1 MKITMTTHDLT
12 NIKGDFLV
20 LGITEGTKQVQGA
33 LRQIDGVLE
42 QQISTLLAEGDFLG
56 KRKETLVLYTFG
68 KLSCKRVL
76 LVGLGDSLEF
86 ERVREAAA
94 RAVRIGLKEKAKQ
107 VVFLLDSFL
116 PDPSYA
122 QEISHALGEGAAL
135 GNYRF
140 KGYAFEKKDFHQV
153 EQVMISTASEELKQ
167 EAEKG
172 CILAEALST
181 GTNLARDLVNTPS
194 NMLTPTEIAEAAVNV
209 AKRYGMEYEV
219 LEKEDM
225 QKLGMG
231 ALLGVA
237 QGSAQPPKLVAIRYK
252 GKQVWEDVLGFVG
265 KGISFDTGGISL
277 KSRAG
282 MEEMIGDMGGA
293 AAVIGALEVIG
304 RLKPS
309 VNIVA
314 VLPCAE
320 NMPSGTALKPGDVVT
335 TMSGRTVEIL
345 NTDAEGRLVLADG
358 VSYAKH
364 LGADYIVDIATLTGA
379 VLVALGTC
387 TTGVVTNNEDFVE
400 EVMEAAADAGEQVWR
415 LPAFDQYKNQIKS
428 KVADLKN
435 TGGRYAG
442 SITAGL
448 FIGAFAE
455 DTPWVHLDIAGTS
468 WAEREDDLS
477 PVGGTGAMVR
487 TLAVLAMGRSMND

>member
-1 MKITMTTHDLT
+1 M
-12 NIKGDFLV
+12 
-20 LGITEGTKQVQGA
+20 
-33 LRQIDGVLE
+33 
-42 QQISTLLAEGDFLG
+42 
-56 KRKETLVLYTFG
+56 LYTFG

-76 LVGLGDSLEF
+76 LVGLGDRLEF
-86 ERVREAAA
+86 ERVREVAAQA
-94 RAVRIGLKEKAKQ
+94 IRVCLKEKAKQ

-116 PDPSYA
+116 LDSTDA
-122 QEISHALGEGAAL
+122 QEMSHALGEGAAL
-135 GNYRF
+135 GGYRF
-140 KGYAFEKKDFHQV
+140 KGYALEERDFHQV
-153 EQVMISTASEELKQ
+153 DTVVISTSSEELQQ
-167 EAEKG
+167 EVEKG
-172 CILAEALST
+172 CKIAEALSS
-181 GTNLARDLVNTPS
+181 GTNLARDLTNTPA
-194 NMLTPTEIAEAAVNV
+194 NLLTPTGIAEAAVSV

-225 QKLGMG
+225 QRFGMG

-237 QGSAQPPKLVAIRYK
+237 QGSAQPPKLVAIKYK
-252 GKQVWEDVLGFVG
+252 GKQVWDEVLSFVG

-277 KSRAG
+277 KPGKG

-309 VNIVA
+309 VNVLA
-314 VLPCAE
+314 VIPCAE

-358 VSYAKH
+358 VTYAKQ

-400 EVMEAAADAGEQVWR
+400 EVMESAADAGEQVWR
-415 LPAFDQYKNQIKS
+415 LPAFKQYKEQIKS

-468 WAEREDDLS
+468 WAEKEDTLS
-477 PVGGTGAMVR
+477 RVGGTGVMVR
-487 TLAVLAMGRSMND
+487 TLAILAMGRSAND